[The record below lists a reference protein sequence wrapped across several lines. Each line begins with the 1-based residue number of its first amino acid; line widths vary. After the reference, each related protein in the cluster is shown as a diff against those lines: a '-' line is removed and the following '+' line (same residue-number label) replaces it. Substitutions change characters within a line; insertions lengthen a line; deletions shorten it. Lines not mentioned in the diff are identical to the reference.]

1 MRHDHA
7 SLLPTALLAAAAL
20 LPLPLLAQSPP
31 QPAPA
36 DFAPMTARSIG
47 PAGMSGRVS
56 DVAVNLQ
63 DPTTIYVGAAT
74 GGVWRSRDGGLTW
87 RPVFDEQPVLGIGA
101 VVVSPSNP
109 DVVWAGTGEG
119 NPRNSAGVGNGVYR
133 SLDGGDTWRHMGL
146 ERSERI
152 HRIVV
157 HPDDPRTVY
166 VGAMGPAWSDGEERG
181 VYKTTD
187 GGESWERV
195 LYVDQGTGIGDL
207 VMDPANPDKLFAAM
221 WSFRRWPWFFRSGGS
236 GSGLF
241 VTHDGGAS
249 WKRLGPEDGLPPG
262 ELGRIGVAVSR
273 SNPDVAYALV
283 EAERSELL
291 RSDDGGARWRTV
303 SDRRGIAPRP
313 FYYADLRVDPT
324 NENRLYSLHS
334 AIQVSEDAGRT
345 FRTVVPSQTIHG
357 DVHELWMHPDDSRF
371 MILGEDG
378 GIAFTYDR
386 GDNWRF
392 VENLPLAQFYH
403 VAVDMDTPFNVYGG
417 LQDNGS
423 WFGPMTVWAQR
434 GIMNLHWTRVGSG
447 DGFATMTDFGDGRF
461 GYSLAQGG
469 RLVRF
474 DKTTGNR
481 RDVTP
486 VHPDGETLRFSWNAA
501 LAVDPFDSTTIYLGS
516 QFVHRSRDQGASWE
530 IVSPDLTTND
540 PEKQR
545 HAESGGLTI
554 DASGAEAHT
563 TILSIAP
570 SPVERGL
577 IWVATDDG
585 AVQLTRNDGADWTSV
600 GDRVPGV
607 PPATWAP
614 HVEPSKHDPAAAY
627 VVYDDHRR
635 GNWTPYAYRTEDY
648 GQSWEALGMGDG
660 GVGRDGG
667 IGVREEAGGGVWGFV
682 HVIEEDPVEPNLL
695 FLGTEFGLYVSLD
708 RGASWMEWRNGLP
721 PAPVRGL
728 VVHPRDH
735 DLVVATHGRAAYV
748 IDDVR
753 PLRVLATDPSA
764 AGDALRVFPSAPAV
778 QYVEAEAQGY
788 RSTGHAM
795 FMGDRRPYGAL
806 LHYWMGDGSPAPAL
820 ADSAA
825 PARADAPDSS
835 DPSAGN
841 GTPPGNGTPDGS
853 SPSAS
858 AQVTIL
864 DDAGEVV
871 RTLSGTTD
879 RGLNRVVWDLRMALP
894 SDDGEGG
901 PAGPWVLPGRYAVRV
916 ESAGHLAEGSVQ
928 VVGDP
933 RLEISVADRRARIAV
948 QLEAARW
955 TSDAAGASDRLDDV
969 IEAVDQVLASLPAED
984 ESSSAL
990 RQQGRELLDE
1000 LTALDER
1007 LFTGPDCQGG
1017 CGRNTVAGRV
1027 RAPLRKLNS
1036 ALGAPTPTDRLA
1048 MAHAEAALE
1057 ELLDAVAAAMAGPVE
1072 AFRQALVAAGYTPLP
1087 PAGG

>member
-1 MRHDHA
+1 MRHHYA
-7 SLLPTALLAAAAL
+7 SALPTRLLAAAAL
-20 LPLPLLAQSPP
+20 LPVPLLAQSPP
-31 QPAPA
+31 QPTAT
-36 DFAPMTARSIG
+36 DFSPMTARSIG

-56 DVAVNLQ
+56 DVAVNPM

-87 RPVFDEQPVLGIGA
+87 DPVFDEQPVLGIGA
-101 VVVSPSNP
+101 VAVSPSNP

-187 GGESWERV
+187 GGKSWERV
-195 LYVDQGTGIGDL
+195 LYVDEGTGLADL
-207 VMDPANPDKLFAAM
+207 VIDPANPEKLFAAM
-221 WSFRRWPWFFRSGGS
+221 WSFRRWPWFFRSGGP

-249 WKRLGPEDGLPPG
+249 WKRLGSEDGLPPG

-273 SNPDVAYALV
+273 SNPDVVYALV
-283 EAERSELL
+283 EAERSALL

-303 SDRRGIAPRP
+303 SDRRGVAPRP

-334 AIQVSEDAGRT
+334 AIQVSEDAGRN

-357 DVHELWMHPDDSRF
+357 DVHELWIHPDDSRF

-403 VAVDMDTPFNVYGG
+403 VAVDMETPFNVYGG

-486 VHPDGETLRFSWNAA
+486 VHPDGEALRFSWNAA

-516 QFVHRSRDQGASWE
+516 QFVHRSRDRGASWE

-540 PEKQR
+540 PAKQR

-570 SPVERGL
+570 SPLERGL
-577 IWVATDDG
+577 IWATTDDG
-585 AVQLTRNDGADWTSV
+585 SVQLTRDDGAAWTNV

-614 HVEPSKHDPAAAY
+614 HVEPSKHDPAVAY

-648 GQSWEALGMGDG
+648 GQNWQALGVGDG
-660 GVGRDGG
+660 GVGPTGG
-667 IGVREEAGGGVWGFV
+667 IGVRGEAGDGVWGFV

-695 FLGTEFGLYVSLD
+695 FLGTEFGLYVTLD
-708 RGASWMEWRNGLP
+708 QGASWMEWRNGLP

-753 PLRVLATDPSA
+753 PLRALAADPASA
-764 AGDALRVFPSAPAV
+764 ADALRVFPTAPAV

-806 LHYWMGDGSPAPAL
+806 LHYWMADGSPTP
-820 ADSAA
+820 ADSG
-825 PARADAPDSS
+825 PASDADAP
-835 DPSAGN
+835 N
-841 GTPPGNGTPDGS
+841 GSG
-853 SPSAS
+853 PSAS

-864 DDAGEVV
+864 NEAGEVV
-871 RTLSGTTD
+871 RTLSGAAD
-879 RGLNRVVWDLRMALP
+879 RGLNRVVWDLRMALLD
-894 SDDGEGG
+894 SEGESESGGFGFGQGG
-901 PAGPWVLPGRYAVRV
+901 PAGPWVLPGRYVVRV
-916 ESAGHLAEGSVQ
+916 EVAGHVAEGSVQ

-933 RLEISVADRRARIAV
+933 RLDISVADRRARIAV

-955 TSDAAGASDRLDDV
+955 TSRADQASDRLDHA
-969 IEAVDQVLASLPAED
+969 IEAVDQVLASLPDDD

-990 RQQGRELLDE
+990 RWQGRELHDQ
-1000 LTALDER
+1000 LTALNER

-1017 CGRNTVAGRV
+1017 CGRNTVVRRV

-1048 MAHAEAALE
+1048 MAHAEAALA
-1057 ELLDAVAAAMAGPVE
+1057 ELMDAVAAAMNGPVD

-1087 PAGG
+1087 PAG

>member
-1 MRHDHA
+1 MIHRSRTSA
-7 SLLPTALLAAAAL
+7 SRLAVALAAVVVVAAIVAD
-20 LPLPLLAQSPP
+20 PTQAQSPP
-31 QPAPA
+31 VSAA
-36 DFAPMTARSIG
+36 DFSPMKARGIG

-56 DVAVNLQ
+56 DVAVSLQ
-63 DPTTIYVGAAT
+63 DPAVVYVGAAT

-87 RPVFDEQPVLGIGA
+87 QPVFDDQPVLGIGA
-101 VVVSPSNP
+101 VAVSASNP
-109 DVVWAGTGEG
+109 DVVWVGTGEG

-157 HPDDPRTVY
+157 HPRDSRTVY
-166 VGAMGPAWSDGEERG
+166 VGAMGPAWSDGAQRG

-187 GGESWERV
+187 GGETWEQV
-195 LYVDQGTGIGDL
+195 LHVDAGTGVADL
-207 VMDPANPDKLFAAM
+207 VMDPRNPDKLFAAM
-221 WSFRRWPWFFRSGGS
+221 WSFRRWPWFFRSGGP
-236 GSGLF
+236 GSGLY
-241 VTHDGGAS
+241 VTHDGGAD
-249 WKRLGPEDGLPPG
+249 WKRLGPEDGLPQG

-273 SNPDVAYALV
+273 SNPDVVYALV

-291 RSDDGGARWRTV
+291 RSDDGGLRWRTV
-303 SDRRGIAPRP
+303 SDRRGVAPRP

-334 AIQVSEDAGRT
+334 AIQVSEDAGRN

-357 DVHELWMHPDDSRF
+357 DVHELWIHPEDSRF

-386 GDNWRF
+386 GDSWRF

-403 VAVDMDTPFNVYGG
+403 IAVDMETPFNVYGG

-447 DGFATMTDFGDGRF
+447 DGFAVMNDFGDGRH

-474 DKTTGNR
+474 DKATGNR
-481 RDVTP
+481 RDITP
-486 VHPDGETLRFSWNAA
+486 VHPDGAALRFGWNAA
-501 LAVDPFDSTTIYLGS
+501 LAVDAFDSTTIYLGS
-516 QFVHRSRDQGASWE
+516 QYVHRSRDRGASWE

-545 HAESGGLTI
+545 HRESGGLTI

-570 SPVERGL
+570 SPLERGL
-577 IWVATDDG
+577 IWATTDDG
-585 AVQLTRNDGADWTSV
+585 NVQVTRDDGATWTNV

-607 PPATWAP
+607 PAATWAP
-614 HVEPSKHDPAAAY
+614 HVEPSKHDPAVAY

-635 GNWTPYAYRTEDY
+635 GNWTPYAFRTEDY
-648 GQSWEALGMGDG
+648 GQSWEPLGVGDG
-660 GVGRDGG
+660 GVGGGRTAPGREGG
-667 IGVREEAGGGVWGFV
+667 IGVREEVDKGVWGFV

-695 FLGTEFGLYVSLD
+695 FLGTEFGLFASLD

-735 DLVVATHGRAAYV
+735 DLVVGTHGRAAYV

-753 PLRVLATDPSA
+753 PLRALAANPAA

-806 LHYWMGDGSPAPAL
+806 LHYWMGEAAIDGGDPAGGSG
-820 ADSAA
+820 D
-825 PARADAPDSS
+825 PARGSGDLTM
-835 DPSAGN
+835 PSAD
-841 GTPPGNGTPDGS
+841 P
-853 SPSAS
+853 
-858 AQVTIL
+858 AQLSIL
-864 DDAGEVV
+864 DGAGQRV
-871 RTLSGTTD
+871 RTLSGTAD

-894 SDDGEGG
+894 DDPGEV
-901 PAGPWVLPGRYAVRV
+901 GPWVLPGRYVVRV
-916 ESAGHLAEGSVQ
+916 EAGGHVAEGSVE
-928 VVGDP
+928 VVADP
-933 RLEISVADRRARIAV
+933 RLDISIADRRARIAV
-948 QLEAARW
+948 QLEAARR
-955 TSDAAGASDRLDDV
+955 SAAASQAEDRIDDA
-969 IEAVDQVLASLPAED
+969 IEAVEEVLAWLPED
-984 ESSSAL
+984 DEASAL
-990 RQQGRELLDE
+990 RRQGRALSDE
-1000 LTALDER
+1000 LAALAER
-1007 LFTGPDCQGG
+1007 LFTGPECQGG
-1017 CGRNTVAGRV
+1017 CGRDALAVRV
-1027 RAPLRKLNS
+1027 HAPGRKLNS
-1036 ALGAPTPTDRLA
+1036 ALGAPTPTDSLA
-1048 MAHAEAALE
+1048 TSHAEAALAE
-1057 ELLDAVAAAMAGPVE
+1057 VLDAVESTMNGPVE
-1072 AFRQALVAAGYTPLP
+1072 AFRQALLAAGFTLLP
-1087 PAGG
+1087 RAGG

>member
-1 MRHDHA
+1 MTRRF
-7 SLLPTALLAAAAL
+7 PTFAPRVAAAL
-20 LPLPLLAQSPP
+20 AAFVAGVGAAVTASPSALAQSPP
-31 QPAPA
+31 RLTSA
-36 DFAPMTARSIG
+36 DFSPMTARSIG

-56 DVAVNLQ
+56 DVAVSLQ
-63 DPTTIYVGAAT
+63 DPTVIYVGAAT

-87 RPVFDEQPVLGIGA
+87 QPVFDEQAALGIGA
-101 VVVSPSNP
+101 VAVAESNP

-157 HPDDPRTVY
+157 HPTDSRIVY
-166 VGAMGPAWSDGEERG
+166 VGAMGPAWSDGEQRG

-187 GGESWERV
+187 GGENWERI
-195 LYVDQGTGIGDL
+195 LYVDAGTGVADL
-207 VMDPANPDKLFAAM
+207 VMDPRNPDKLFAAM
-221 WSFRRWPWFFRSGGS
+221 WSFRRWPWFFRSGGT
-236 GSGLF
+236 GSGLY
-241 VTHDGGAS
+241 VTHDGGAE
-249 WKRLGPEDGLPPG
+249 WKRLGAEDGLPPG

-283 EAERSELL
+283 EAERSALL

-303 SDRRGIAPRP
+303 TDRRGVAPRP

-334 AIQVSEDAGRT
+334 AIQVSEDAGRN

-357 DVHELWMHPDDSRF
+357 DVHELWIHPDDSRF

-386 GDNWRF
+386 GDTWRF

-403 VAVDMDTPFNVYGG
+403 IAVDMETPFNVYGG

-447 DGFATMTDFGDGRF
+447 DGFAVMTDFGDVRY

-481 RDVTP
+481 RDITP
-486 VHPDGETLRFSWNAA
+486 VHPDGAALRFSWNAA

-516 QFVHRSRDQGASWE
+516 QFVHRSRDRGASWE
-530 IVSPDLTTND
+530 IISPDLTTND

-545 HAESGGLTI
+545 HRESGGLTI

-570 SPVERGL
+570 SSLERGL
-577 IWVATDDG
+577 IWAATDDG
-585 AVQLTRNDGADWTSV
+585 AVQVTRDDGATWTNV

-614 HVEPSKHDPAAAY
+614 HIEPSKHDPAAAY

-648 GQSWEALGMGDG
+648 GQSWERLGLGNG
-660 GVGRDGG
+660 GVGQGGG
-667 IGVREEAGGGVWGFV
+667 IGVREQAGEGVWGFV

-695 FLGTEFGLYVSLD
+695 FLGTEFGLFASLD
-708 RGASWMEWRNGLP
+708 RGASWMKWRNGLP

-735 DLVVATHGRAAYV
+735 DLVVGTHGRSAYV

-753 PLRVLATDPSA
+753 PLRALAADPSA

-806 LHYWMGDGSPAPAL
+806 LHYWMSDAAGDESGGVADLAMSSAEPAEVA
-820 ADSAA
+820 
-825 PARADAPDSS
+825 
-835 DPSAGN
+835 
-841 GTPPGNGTPDGS
+841 
-853 SPSAS
+853 
-858 AQVTIL
+858 IL
-864 DDAGEVV
+864 DGAGEVV
-871 RTLSGTTD
+871 RMLSGSAD
-879 RGLNRVVWDLRMALP
+879 RGLNRVVWDLRMAAP
-894 SDDGEGG
+894 DDPGE
-901 PAGPWVLPGRYAVRV
+901 AGPWVLPGRYAVRV
-916 ESAGHLAEGSVQ
+916 ATGTHVAEGRVE
-928 VVGDP
+928 VLADP
-933 RLEISVADRRARIAV
+933 RLDISTADRRARIAV
-948 QLEAARW
+948 QLEAARRSAAA
-955 TSDAAGASDRLDDV
+955 SDAADQLDET
-969 IEAVDQVLASLPAED
+969 IEAVEDVLAWLHDDD
-984 ESSSAL
+984 EAAAL
-990 RQQGRELLDE
+990 QEQGEALHDQ
-1000 LTALDER
+1000 LTALNEH

-1017 CGRNTVAGRV
+1017 CSRGAVVNRV
-1027 RAPLRKLNS
+1027 RAPARKLNS
-1036 ALGAPTPTDRLA
+1036 ALGAPTATDRLA
-1048 MAHAEAALE
+1048 ISHAEAALE
-1057 ELLDAVAAAMAGPVE
+1057 ELLDAVRSAMDGPVE
-1072 AFRQALVAAGYTPLP
+1072 AFRQALVAAGYMPLP
-1087 PAGG
+1087 RAGR